1 MRLKPADVDL
11 ARFQRRRGMTVK
23 TLAAIFGVTQA
34 ELKAAL
40 GVEEGPRGAAENTR
54 QHEPA
59 PSASSAAPRA
69 DSGAAPGPELEL
81 PPGAPELPRDLARL
95 YALIAAGPA
104 EGMARRDIMDK
115 LAIGDGTSFNRL
127 HQLRDL
133 GLVELMGDRRTAR
146 WRIKP
151 MPAVEAAVADG
162 KVTVLPPGRAA
173 GGTSFD
179 KGCTALPHP
188 TRRRGPA

>member
-1 MRLKPADVDL
+1 MSLP
-11 ARFQRRRGMTVK
+11 
-23 TLAAIFGVTQA
+23 
-34 ELKAAL
+34 
-40 GVEEGPRGAAENTR
+40 P
-54 QHEPA
+54 EP
-59 PSASSAAPRA
+59 
-69 DSGAAPGPELEL
+69 DFEM
-81 PPGAPELPRDLARL
+81 PPGAPELPRDFARL
-95 YALIAAGPA
+95 CALLAAGPA

-115 LAIGDGTSFNRL
+115 LAIGDGTSFKRL

-133 GLVELMGDRRTAR
+133 GLVEFMGDRRTAR

-151 MPAVEAAVADG
+151 TFAKATAGGPAVAPPGANAGEGMPAVEAGLADG